1 MDLVRGKTYIVITKF
16 CYFEEKTSVFRLFS
30 LFHGF
35 GTWKSY
41 IFLEILLKFGKN
53 VPVLGNFYES
63 MDLVVKTPC
72 QVLNVHQKDYNWL
85 KLCG

>member
-1 MDLVRGKTYIVITKF
+1 MKKPILLSLNSVILKKKPPFLGSFHYSMDLVRDNPT
-16 CYFEEKTSVFRLFS
+16 
-30 LFHGF
+30 
-35 GTWKSY
+35 Y

>member
-1 MDLVRGKTYIVITKF
+1 MKKPILLSLNSVILKKKPPFLGSFHYSMDLV
-16 CYFEEKTSVFRLFS
+16 
-30 LFHGF
+30 HGNPI
-35 GTWKSY
+35 Y
-41 IFLEILLKFGKN
+41 IFGNSVKIWEN